1 MKVELK
7 ELESR
12 RLEKIACRIEGH
24 LEKQKAST
32 IELVKLKRADKE
44 AFRLAFENNN
54 MPEEIKKIILEDV
67 EEAERWI

>member
-1 MKVELK
+1 MKAELT

-12 RLEKIACRIEGH
+12 RLEKIACRIEEH

-32 IELVKLKRADKE
+32 IEMVKIRRADRE
-44 AFRLAFENNN
+44 AFRIAFEKND
-54 MPEEIKKIILEDV
+54 MPEEIKKIIMNDI